1 MVMESREFAIRVIS
15 NSDKY
20 AERLREKA
28 LDPVTYLDRENLV
41 MIYKRR
47 MWYEYHLG
55 VLPPAKQIT
64 QLSPEDL
71 DLRWLLTEQLTE
83 EYHHSKVFSDILKE
97 MGEDPDI
104 THFETRPEYHN
115 VVHHTLDFDT
125 PWEIAAS
132 LQVTGEV
139 MLISILKWLQG
150 LVEPRISD
158 IIENEVLI
166 HEGKHVRFGRMILER
181 FATTEERQ
189 RRVVEI
195 SETKFESLCTAHDVK
210 FYGTIKTEVD

>member
-1 MVMESREFAIRVIS
+1 MVMDSREFAIRVIS

-20 AERLREKA
+20 AERLREKV
-28 LDPVTYLDRENLV
+28 LDPVTFLDQENLV

-64 QLSPEDL
+64 QLSYEDM
-71 DLRWLLTEQLTE
+71 DLRWLLTEQLAE
-83 EYHHSKVFSDILKE
+83 EYHHSRVFSDLLKE
-97 MGEDPDI
+97 MGEDGDI
-104 THFETRPEYHN
+104 THFEPRPEYLD
-115 VVHHTLDFDT
+115 VVHNTLDFDT

-139 MLISILKWLQG
+139 MLISILKWLQT
-150 LVEPRISD
+150 LVEPRIAQL
-158 IIENEVLI
+158 IEDEVLI
-166 HEGKHVRFGRMILER
+166 HEGKHIRLGRMILER

-195 SETKFESLCTAHDVK
+195 SERKFESLCEAHNVK
-210 FYGTIKTEVD
+210 FYGTIKTEVN